1 MTQILLA
8 PLIASIV
15 SQVSKLFIKANG
27 LKFSWRS
34 LAAYSGM
41 PSSHAATTVSLSTI
55 VGLTQGFNSPLFA
68 VSAVF
73 TILVIRDALGLRS
86 HIGQHGE
93 ILNALVKDLKND
105 QIGLM
110 KNYPLLVEKIGHT
123 PSEIIIGGLIGFLVS
138 WFGYTFLA

>member
-15 SQVSKLFIKANG
+15 SQVSKLFIKTNG

-34 LAAYSGM
+34 LTAYSGM

-68 VSAVF
+68 VSAIF

-123 PSEIIIGGLIGFLVS
+123 PSEIIAGSILGILISLLSYYIF
-138 WFGYTFLA
+138 

>member
-34 LAAYSGM
+34 LTAYSGM

-68 VSAVF
+68 VSAIF

-93 ILNALVKDLKND
+93 ILNALVKDLKNN
-105 QIGLM
+105 QTGLTED
-110 KNYPLLVEKIGHT
+110 YPLLVEKIGHT
-123 PSEIIIGGLIGFLVS
+123 PLEIIAGSILGILISLLSYYIF
-138 WFGYTFLA
+138 

>member
-15 SQVSKLFIKANG
+15 SQVSKLFIKTNG

-34 LAAYSGM
+34 LTAYSGM

-68 VSAVF
+68 VSAIF

-93 ILNALVKDLKND
+93 ILNALVKDLKNN
-105 QIGLM
+105 QTGLTED
-110 KNYPLLVEKIGHT
+110 YPLLVEKIGHT
-123 PSEIIIGGLIGFLVS
+123 PLEIIAGSILGILISLLSYYIF
-138 WFGYTFLA
+138 